1 MKKFKI
7 IKEKLKIM
15 INYKLLRKVKI
26 NRKNKFIN
34 LNINQIKTN
43 FNLKILQQWWITH
56 LYNQFLTITKMNC
69 RKTEYYY

>member
-43 FNLKILQQWWITH
+43 FNLKILQQWQITH

-69 RKTEYYY
+69 QKTEYYY